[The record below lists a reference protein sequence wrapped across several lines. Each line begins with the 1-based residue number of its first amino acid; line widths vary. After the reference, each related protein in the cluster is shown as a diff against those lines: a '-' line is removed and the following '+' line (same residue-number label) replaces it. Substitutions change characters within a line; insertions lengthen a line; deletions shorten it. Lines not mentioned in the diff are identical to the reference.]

1 MLSNALTYAKA
12 SVMCALKERIN
23 KIKKNTHTGREW
35 GARWGEWQMKDRESL
50 FNKAAILRE

>member
-1 MLSNALTYAKA
+1 MTYAKA

-23 KIKKNTHTGREW
+23 KIKKNTHTQW
-35 GARWGEWQMKDRESL
+35 GAQWGEWQMKDRESL

>member
-23 KIKKNTHTGREW
+23 KIKKHTHRPRVGSTVGRVANE
-35 GARWGEWQMKDRESL
+35 R
-50 FNKAAILRE
+50 

>member
-12 SVMCALKERIN
+12 SVMCASKERIN
-23 KIKKNTHTGREW
+23 KKKHTHTGREW
-35 GARWGEWQMKDRESL
+35 GARWGERQMKDRESL

>member
-23 KIKKNTHTGREW
+23 KIKKNTHTQW
-35 GARWGEWQMKDRESL
+35 GAQWGEWQMKDRESL

>member
-23 KIKKNTHTGREW
+23 KIKKHTQAES
-35 GARWGEWQMKDRESL
+35 GEHGGESG
-50 FNKAAILRE
+50 K